1 MKNILNINE
10 ILLSSIY
17 SLGGS
22 REFLDTEDIAQK
34 AFKISP
40 SKLSWKK
47 YKDQIDLNKVKVNLY
62 SASKKKFV
70 YGNEKKGWML
80 TDKGIDI
87 IHSSKNK
94 TNNFKLRMTKM
105 DKIERER
112 EISRIEKNI
121 AYLNYVNSK
130 LKPSFRQMQNI
141 FKVDGYTSAEN
152 KKKRI
157 RKVINLCKENTKI
170 YKFLERN
177 KKIIMKARI

>member
-1 MKNILNINE
+1 MLRKRAK
-10 ILLSSIY
+10 
-17 SLGGS
+17 SLGGIFDFDNWS
-22 REFLDTEDIAQK
+22 QKLENLKQKTTNPDFWNDNQNAQ
-34 AFKISP
+34 S
-40 SKLSWKK
+40 
-47 YKDQIDLNKVKVNLY
+47 V
-62 SASKKKFV
+62 
-70 YGNEKKGWML
+70 
-80 TDKGIDI
+80 
-87 IHSSKNK
+87 
-94 TNNFKLRMTKM
+94 LRK
-105 DKIERER
+105 
-112 EISRIEKNI
+112 ISRIEKNI